1 MIEKQLK
8 QFYIDGIPRINCLK
22 TGEGPPIIFL
32 HGIGGNSSNWIEQQV
47 YFSELFT
54 TFSWDARGYG
64 KSDDYKGA
72 LKFSDFSHDLL
83 RLLDHLSINKA
94 HLVGLSMGARILMDF
109 YSKYSNRVATLTL
122 CDCFYNYKTFLSPI
136 QKNEYLDIRQKPLL
150 EGKSFEELAPKII
163 KSLVGPNCLNS
174 VKEKV
179 FDSLKIIHVKSYLKT
194 IRESINYDVSKSLS
208 NIDIPVQLIF
218 GEYDTLTPPAIGY
231 SIKKMI
237 NNAELDIIDNAG
249 HLTNMEQPDA
259 FNEVLIKFLLQYQ
272 YMASFYE

>member
-83 RLLDHLSINKA
+83 RLLGILK
-94 HLVGLSMGARILMDF
+94 LGLF
-109 YSKYSNRVATLTL
+109 E
-122 CDCFYNYKTFLSPI
+122 
-136 QKNEYLDIRQKPLL
+136 KNHMFPHYWH
-150 EGKSFEELAPKII
+150 GS
-163 KSLVGPNCLNS
+163 
-174 VKEKV
+174 
-179 FDSLKIIHVKSYLKT
+179 
-194 IRESINYDVSKSLS
+194 
-208 NIDIPVQLIF
+208 
-218 GEYDTLTPPAIGY
+218 
-231 SIKKMI
+231 
-237 NNAELDIIDNAG
+237 
-249 HLTNMEQPDA
+249 
-259 FNEVLIKFLLQYQ
+259 LIKNHEIY
-272 YMASFYE
+272 